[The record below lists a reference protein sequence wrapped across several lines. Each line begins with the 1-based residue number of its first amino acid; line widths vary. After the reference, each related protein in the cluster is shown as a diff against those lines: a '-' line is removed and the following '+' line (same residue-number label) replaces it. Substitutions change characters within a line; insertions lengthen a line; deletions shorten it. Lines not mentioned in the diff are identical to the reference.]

1 MSSDDID
8 LARLS
13 SAEKRAL
20 LANLL
25 RTQAS
30 AAPATVP
37 AFELVPDRLR
47 LHEPFPLTDIQQAY
61 WVGRS
66 GAFEL
71 GDVSIHFY
79 AELDS
84 EALDVLGLQRA
95 WNEMCQRHDML
106 RAIVLPDGQQQIL
119 AEVPEVRF
127 EQVELAQL
135 SDAERARALTAT
147 RERLSHQ
154 WKPSDAWPGFEIVI
168 SHLPAGHTRLH
179 LSIDLLH
186 IDAGSLMILFREWV
200 SRYLH
205 PELKLAPIGLS
216 FRDYVLA
223 EHAQRGTAEYQR
235 SLAYWRSRL
244 DALPPAP
251 ELPMVREPGTLARL
265 SFAHRSRR
273 LDVAQWQR
281 LNQRLRA
288 HGLTAS
294 ATLLAVY
301 GEVLARWS
309 RSPRLTLNTTLFNRL
324 PVHAEVNHLLGDF
337 TSIVL
342 AGIDTSVDAPFAE
355 RAHVVQRQLFADLE
369 HRQVSGIEVLRE
381 LAQARGHGAARM
393 PVVFT
398 SLLNL
403 SGQGL
408 TSLYAS
414 LEQLGHVGFSITQT
428 PQVWLDHQ
436 IHEENGELILNW
448 DAVDELFPPG
458 LIDDLV
464 EGYVTLLRRLAD
476 GDEAWQEHRPMALP
490 AHQLAVAD
498 QVNQTEAAVREICLH
513 QLVDEAVARTPD
525 AIAVIDERIELKYG
539 ELQRRARRLS
549 RRLRALDVRPGEVV
563 AVVLNKGWEQAV
575 AVLAIHYAGAAYV
588 PIDPA
593 LPQARIGYLLE
604 HSRTG
609 VALTCSQL
617 SPELRWASAVTLV
630 CVDDVSLDAIDD
642 GPIDYVQTPD
652 DLSHVIYTSGSTG
665 SPKGVMIEHRSV
677 VNRLLD
683 INQRLGVGAGDRVF
697 ALTSLSHDLS
707 VYDLFAPL
715 IVGAALVMPSP
726 QAVRDPE
733 RWEQLLIDH
742 RVTLWNSVPAFLE
755 MLIEH
760 LERSPRAGQALY
772 DLRWAVLAGDWIAVE
787 LPGRL
792 RALAPSARLF
802 AAGGPT
808 ETTIWDIGNEIDAT
822 TIDPSWRSIPYGRPL
837 SNARYYVLDD
847 DLELRPD
854 GVPGE
859 LYIGGVGLARGYFG
873 DPERTAERFIRHPRS
888 GERLYRSG
896 DVGARGP
903 DGTLEFIGRS
913 DFQVKIR
920 GYRVELGEIE
930 AALRKHP
937 QVRAAVV
944 TAVGERSQR
953 RLVAYV
959 VGEAQ
964 PAAGDPAH
972 GAGNAGF
979 EGADVIDP
987 MSRVAFKLA
996 RHGLRSDL
1004 DAQPA
1009 IALRQG
1015 SDLQLHAARRSTR
1028 TFAPAAQVSLRSLG
1042 ALLGRLTAVE
1052 DGSLPRYRYPSA
1064 GGLYPVQTYLYVH
1077 DDRVEGLSQ
1086 GLYYHHPDSHQ
1097 LSLLAPGP
1105 QLAAEAHDAVNRP
1118 AFTSAAFSILLVGR
1132 RAAIEPLYGAL
1143 ARDFCLLEAGY
1154 LAQLLVDAAGEV
1166 GLGLCPIGG
1175 MAFDRVRSALRL
1187 AQDDWF
1193 LHTLLGGVP
1202 AADSAPAFHADGLRA
1217 FLACTLPEPMLPA
1230 SFVFLDHLPLTGNG
1244 KIDRAALPAPDVGRT
1259 EARQR
1264 EVEPRDELEQQLAAL
1279 FAAVLK
1285 IERVGVN
1292 ETVFELGGNS
1302 IHVVQIH
1309 GRLKRELGRELSI
1322 VEIFRSPTVAALAER
1337 LRGNAPE
1344 LAAQAGQ
1351 DRAQARKSAR
1361 DALLGSRRR
1370 PGATRGVDRSRDG
1383 NGDDEGGDH
1392 E

>member
-1 MSSDDID
+1 MNEKKPLPSSDHVD
-8 LARLS
+8 LSHLS
-13 SAEKRAL
+13 SAQKRAL

-25 RTQAS
+25 RAQ
-30 AAPATVP
+30 PRGATPPVP
-37 AFELVPDRLR
+37 APELVPDRAH

-71 GDVSIHFY
+71 GEVSIHFY
-79 AELDS
+79 AELDGQG
-84 EALDVLGLQRA
+84 LDVPRLQRA
-95 WNEMCQRHDML
+95 WNEMCHRHDML
-106 RAIVLPDGQQQIL
+106 RAIVLPDGRQQIL
-119 AEVPEVRF
+119 AEVPEVHF
-127 EQVELAQL
+127 GQVNLAPL
-135 SDAERARALTAT
+135 DEVERARALTAT
-147 RERLSHQ
+147 RDRLSHQ

-200 SRYLH
+200 ARYLH
-205 PELKLAPIGLS
+205 PERELPPIGLS

-223 EHAQRGTAEYQR
+223 EQAQRGTAEYQQ
-235 SLAYWRSRL
+235 SLAYWRARL
-244 DALPPAP
+244 DSLPPAP
-251 ELPMVREPGTLARL
+251 ELPMVREPGSLARL

-273 LDVAQWQR
+273 LDAAQWQR
-281 LNQRLRA
+281 LNERLRR

-342 AGIDTSVDAPFAE
+342 AGIDASVDAPFAE
-355 RAHVVQRQLFADLE
+355 RAQAVQRQLFADLE

-464 EGYVTLLRRLAD
+464 DGYVALLHRLAD
-476 GDEAWQEHRPMALP
+476 GEEAWREHRPIALP
-490 AHQLAVAD
+490 ARQLAVAELA
-498 QVNQTEAAVREICLH
+498 NQTDGPVRAACL
-513 QLVDEAVARTPD
+513 QELFDETVAQTPD
-525 AIAVIDERIELKYG
+525 AVAVIDERRQLSYR
-539 ELQRRARRLS
+539 ELQRQARRLGH
-549 RRLRALDVRPGEVV
+549 RLRALQVRPDELV
-563 AVVLNKGWEQAV
+563 AVVLDKGWEQVV

-593 LPQARIGYLLE
+593 LPRARIEYLLE
-604 HSRTG
+604 HSRVR
-609 VALTCSQL
+609 VAVTCALLAPQ
-617 SPELRWASAVTLV
+617 LRWARELVIV
-630 CVDDVSLDAIDD
+630 CVDDANLDAIDD
-642 GPIDYVQTPD
+642 GPLDVAQTPGH
-652 DLSHVIYTSGSTG
+652 LSHVIYTSGSTG

-683 INQRLGVGAGDRVF
+683 INERLGVGAGDRVF

-707 VYDLFAPL
+707 VYDLFGPL
-715 IVGAALVMPSP
+715 IAGGALVMPSP

-733 RWEQLLIDH
+733 RWEQLLLEH

-755 MLIEH
+755 MLLEH
-760 LERSPRAGQALY
+760 LERSPRAGEALHL
-772 DLRWAVLAGDWIAVE
+772 LRWVVLAGDWIAVE

-792 RALAPSARLF
+792 RALAPRAHLF

-822 TIDPSWRSIPYGRPL
+822 AIDATWRSIPYGRPL
-837 SNARYYVLDD
+837 GNARYHVLDD

-873 DPERTAERFIRHPRS
+873 DPERTAEHFLHHPRS

-896 DVGARGP
+896 DVGARRR
-903 DGTLEFIGRS
+903 DGTLEFVGRR
-913 DFQVKIR
+913 DFQVKLR

-930 AALRKHP
+930 AALRAHP
-937 QVRAAVV
+937 LVRAAVV

-959 VGEAQ
+959 VGEE
-964 PAAGDPAH
+964 PAASASS
-972 GAGNAGF
+972 GASPTGF
-979 EGADVIDP
+979 EGAELTDQAR
-987 MSRVAFKLA
+987 RVDFKLA
-996 RHGLRSDL
+996 RHGLRAEL

-1009 IALRQG
+1009 IALG
-1015 SDLQLHAARRSTR
+1015 SDGEPRVTRRSVR
-1028 TFAPAAQVSLRSLG
+1028 AFEPAQVPLRSLG
-1042 ALLGRLTAVE
+1042 ALLARLTAVS
-1052 DGSLPRYRYPSA
+1052 DGGLPKYRYPSA
-1064 GGLYPVQTYLYVH
+1064 GGLYPVQVYVH
-1077 DDRVEGLSQ
+1077 VKDGRVEGLQ
-1086 GLYYHHPDSHQ
+1086 PGLYYHHPDRHQ
-1097 LSLLAPGP
+1097 LSLLATGT
-1105 QLAAEAHDAVNRP
+1105 LLDAEAHDPVNRP
-1118 AFTSAAFSILLVGR
+1118 AFISSAFSILLVGR
-1132 RAAIEPLYGAL
+1132 RAAVEPLYGDL

-1154 LAQLLVDAAGEV
+1154 LSQLLADGAGEV
-1166 GLGLCPIGG
+1166 GLGACPIGG
-1175 MAFDRVRSALRL
+1175 MAFEPVRAALQL
-1187 AQDDWF
+1187 APDDWF
-1193 LHTLLGGVP
+1193 LHALLVGVP
-1202 AADSAPAFHADGLRA
+1202 AVPADAAPALHADGLRA
-1217 FLACTLPEPMLPA
+1217 FLARTLPEPMLPA
-1230 SFVFLDHLPLTGNG
+1230 SFVVLSQLPLTANG
-1244 KIDRAALPAPDVGRT
+1244 KIDRAALPAPDAGRP
-1259 EARQR
+1259 EGAPR
-1264 EVEPRDELEQQLAAL
+1264 EVAPRNELEQQLAAL
-1279 FAAVLK
+1279 FAEVLK
-1285 IERVGVN
+1285 LERVGVH

-1322 VEIFRSPTVAALAER
+1322 VEIFRSPTVEALARR
-1337 LRGNAPE
+1337 LSGDDAPQ
-1344 LAAQAGQ
+1344 AAQAGQ
-1351 DRAQARKSAR
+1351 SRAEARKSAR
-1361 DALLGSRRR
+1361 DAVLGARQRRGSGGR
-1370 PGATRGVDRSRDG
+1370 P
-1383 NGDDEGGDH
+1383 DDGGDPQ
-1392 E
+1392 